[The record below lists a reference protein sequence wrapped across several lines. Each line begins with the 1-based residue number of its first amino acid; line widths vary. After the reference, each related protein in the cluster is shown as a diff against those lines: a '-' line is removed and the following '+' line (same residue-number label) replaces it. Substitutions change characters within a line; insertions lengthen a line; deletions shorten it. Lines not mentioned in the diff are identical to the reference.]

1 MAVYFPTAV
10 YLLCFLTS
18 AGCAA
23 LLMRSYRRT
32 RTRLL
37 LWSAICFICLAL
49 NNLILVVDLLVLPAW
64 DFRVLRQGFLLLAV
78 GVLLFGFIWDRED

>member
-1 MAVYFPTAV
+1 MAVYFPTSV

-37 LWSAICFICLAL
+37 LWSACCFVGLTVNNVILFFDLVIYPAMDLRPARLIAALA
-49 NNLILVVDLLVLPAW
+49 
-64 DFRVLRQGFLLLAV
+64 GKMFLLYA
-78 GVLLFGFIWDRED
+78 FIFESE